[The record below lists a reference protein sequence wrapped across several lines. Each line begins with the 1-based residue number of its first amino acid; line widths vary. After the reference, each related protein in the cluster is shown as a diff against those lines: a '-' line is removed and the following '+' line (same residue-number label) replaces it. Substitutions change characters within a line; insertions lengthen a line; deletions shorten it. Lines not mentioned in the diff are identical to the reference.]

1 MKTKKVYIVK
11 ESSGAY
17 DDYVE
22 RINSVWDDPEA
33 AEKRKEEII
42 AWNKKAIDAPPPYTE
57 EEIRIG
63 NLSDDQFNLYNA
75 WYTEW
80 SNARES
86 HVPTIETY
94 EIQH

>member
-17 DDYVE
+17 DDYME
-22 RINSVWDDPEA
+22 WINSVWDAPEA

-42 AWNKKAIDAPPPYTE
+42 AWNKKAIDTPPPYTE

-63 NLSDDQFNLYNA
+63 NLNDDQFTLYND

-80 SNARES
+80 SNARECN
-86 HVPTIETY
+86 VPTVETH
-94 EIQH
+94 EIQY